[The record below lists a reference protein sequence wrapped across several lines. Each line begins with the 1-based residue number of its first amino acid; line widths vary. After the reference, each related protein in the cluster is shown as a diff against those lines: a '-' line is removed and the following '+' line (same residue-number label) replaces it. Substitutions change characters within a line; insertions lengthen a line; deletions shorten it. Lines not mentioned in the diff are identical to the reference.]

1 MVVSFDYNDFYLIL
15 IFQLISRD
23 QRYKYVF
30 DIIFTQMRKKEG
42 HVYIYIRNLLLRFIK
57 EKKQNSI
64 KITDIDA
71 VSFFK

>member
-42 HVYIYIRNLLLRFIK
+42 HVYIY
-57 EKKQNSI
+57 S
-64 KITDIDA
+64 
-71 VSFFK
+71 